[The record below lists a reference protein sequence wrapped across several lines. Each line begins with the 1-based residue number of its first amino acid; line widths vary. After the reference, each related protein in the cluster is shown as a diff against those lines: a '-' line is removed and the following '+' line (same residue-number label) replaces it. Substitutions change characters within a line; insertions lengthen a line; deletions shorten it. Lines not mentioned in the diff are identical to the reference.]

1 MAPLSYMLCA
11 LTSIL
16 CFGFL
21 TRGYLRTRARIL
33 MWSSICFFFL
43 TLQNVVLFTDLVLVP
58 AIDLSMYRIGL
69 GLAGSFSLLFGLI
82 WETRI

>member
-16 CFGFL
+16 CFAFL
-21 TRGYLRTRARIL
+21 TRGYFRTRARIL

-43 TLQNVVLFTDLVLVP
+43 TLQNIVLFTDLVLVP
-58 AIDLSMYRIGL
+58 SIDLSMYRIGI
-69 GLAGSFSLLFGLI
+69 GFVGSFSLLFGLI